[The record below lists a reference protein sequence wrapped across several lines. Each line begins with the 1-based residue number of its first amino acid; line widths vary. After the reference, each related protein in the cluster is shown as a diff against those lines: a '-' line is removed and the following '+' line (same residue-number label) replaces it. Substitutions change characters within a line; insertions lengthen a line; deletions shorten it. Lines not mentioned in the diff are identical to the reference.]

1 MGMSNTSI
9 PTNAEAVTPSD
20 STNVAGL
27 ALWVGGAGNISI
39 ITAGGQTVTLSG
51 VQAGTLIPLE
61 FSRVRSTGTTA
72 TNIVR
77 MW

>member
-9 PTNAEAVTPSD
+9 PTNASAVTPSD
-20 STNVAGL
+20 SADASGL